1 MCVLGVC
8 EFEYVSVHESGHV
21 TVKCTCDCQYVY
33 VCICVPNVI
42 INKFA
47 IVVIHY
53 GPLKKKFK
61 KKKKKKKK
69 NSAPPPSPNK
79 QNKIRIQNRKEHT

>member
-1 MCVLGVC
+1 MQYGRMCVLGVC

-21 TVKCTCDCQYVY
+21 RVKCTYAHVIVSMY
-33 VCICVPNVI
+33 ICICVPNVI

-53 GPLKKKFK
+53 SPLKK
-61 KKKKKKKK
+61 
-69 NSAPPPSPNK
+69 
-79 QNKIRIQNRKEHT
+79 

>member
-1 MCVLGVC
+1 MRYGRMCVLGMC

-21 TVKCTCDCQYVY
+21 RVKCTCDCQYVY

-42 INKFA
+42 INKFT

-53 GPLKKKFK
+53 GPLKKV
-61 KKKKKKKK
+61 
-69 NSAPPPSPNK
+69 
-79 QNKIRIQNRKEHT
+79 I